1 MTEVSLIVSILS
13 KPMPP
18 LRPHTWIFGPKEEPL
33 GVVFNTW
40 PMSVDHLVCRDGDG
54 QLVKP
59 ARFRAMS
66 YFGKRHPIRA
76 LQVSHRKY
84 FYALLKEFKG
94 LSAGDL

>member
-18 LRPHTWIFGPKEEPL
+18 LRPHTWVFGPKDEPL
-33 GVVFNTW
+33 GVVFKIW
-40 PMSVDHLVCRDGDG
+40 PKSIDHLVCQDGG
-54 QLVKP
+54 GHPVRP

-66 YFGKRHPIRA
+66 YIGEPYPIRA

-84 FYALLKEFKG
+84 FYALLKQFKG